1 VNAFDRL
8 VAEVKAGAATGVSEL
23 LAREPHLAR
32 AAGDHDKTGLHW
44 AAETNQAAS
53 AAALLDAG
61 ADIEARTD
69 WGATPLQWAAVMGST
84 AVAELLLARVAGGYT
99 LAVAAAIGHLAEV
112 RKMVERDHL
121 PGAALGEAMHGA
133 ARNGHTESVDYLLD
147 RGADVNSRGFFEAP
161 ALHWAAINGHAE
173 TVSLLMARGADLALR
188 DARFDATAEGWAIEG
203 GHDRIAAALRAAGAS

>member
-32 AAGDHDKTGLHW
+32 DAGDHDKTGLHW

-69 WGATPLQWAAVMGST
+69 WGA
-84 AVAELLLARVAGGYT
+84 
-99 LAVAAAIGHLAEV
+99 
-112 RKMVERDHL
+112 
-121 PGAALGEAMHGA
+121 
-133 ARNGHTESVDYLLD
+133 
-147 RGADVNSRGFFEAP
+147 P
-161 ALHWAAINGHAE
+161 ALHWAGINGHAA
-173 TVSLLMARGADLALR
+173 TVNLLVARGAALTLR

-203 GHDRIAAALRAAGAS
+203 GHEGIAAALRAAAAS